1 MKTNSFV
8 SIYSNLL
15 SLIKSKGM
23 HFVAFHEDYV
33 GMPAKILSLSIL
45 GEKRGTLT
53 IQTIPYGNE
62 EPKTLVAFF
71 NITISTIK
79 TCFTK
84 LTITLRTE
92 DGKQLCLVAMPLN
105 NEA

>member
-1 MKTNSFV
+1 MQ
-8 SIYSNLL
+8 
-15 SLIKSKGM
+15 
-23 HFVAFHEDYV
+23 FVAFHEDYV
-33 GMPAKILSLSIL
+33 GMPSKIISLSLL

-62 EPKTLVAFF
+62 EPTTLVAFF
-71 NITISTIK
+71 HVTIATIK

-92 DGKQLCLVAMPLN
+92 DGKQLCLVAMPAN
-105 NEA
+105 NDV